1 MLQLPDS
8 FISLSKEIFKEE
20 YSDFLNALESKSPTS
35 IRINDKID
43 LIPSNEQVNWCK
55 TGFYLNERP
64 LFTADPLFHGG
75 AYYVQ
80 EASSMFL
87 HQVVKQHFSEAKT
100 VLDLCAA
107 PGGKSTL
114 LAQTLG
120 EDCLLICN
128 EIIHSRAQILTE
140 NIIKWGNLNTIV
152 TNNKPIDFK
161 KFTNY
166 FDAIVIDAP
175 CSGEGMFRKDNKAID
190 EWSLHNIYKCVERQ
204 KNILTDIWDSL
215 KTNGILVYST
225 CTYNYYENENN
236 IAWICENLGAE
247 NLSVECNDNN
257 ITITEYGYR
266 FYPHKTK
273 GEGFFISVLRKT
285 SKNNISTHK
294 HKSNKQFK
302 SISNTDFSTYLKNN
316 LDLKIIEQD
325 NLIKAFPSDRI
336 NDFQFIESQ
345 LNCLY
350 NGLLIGET
358 KGRDFIPSIQ
368 LALSKQIER
377 NNIASYEI
385 DKTNALKYLKKE
397 QINLSIQEKKYV
409 LICYKGLS
417 LGWVKNLGNR
427 NNNLFPNNWK
437 IRMNI
442 PIE

>member
-1 MLQLPDS
+1 
-8 FISLSKEIFKEE
+8 
-20 YSDFLNALESKSPTS
+20 
-35 IRINDKID
+35 
-43 LIPSNEQVNWCK
+43 
-55 TGFYLNERP
+55 
-64 LFTADPLFHGG
+64 
-75 AYYVQ
+75 
-80 EASSMFL
+80 
-87 HQVVKQHFSEAKT
+87 
-100 VLDLCAA
+100 
-107 PGGKSTL
+107 
-114 LAQTLG
+114 
-120 EDCLLICN
+120 
-128 EIIHSRAQILTE
+128 
-140 NIIKWGNLNTIV
+140 
-152 TNNKPIDFK
+152 
-161 KFTNY
+161 
-166 FDAIVIDAP
+166 
-175 CSGEGMFRKDNKAID
+175 
-190 EWSLHNIYKCVERQ
+190 
-204 KNILTDIWDSL
+204 
-215 KTNGILVYST
+215 
-225 CTYNYYENENN
+225 
-236 IAWICENLGAE
+236 
-247 NLSVECNDNN
+247 
-257 ITITEYGYR
+257 
-266 FYPHKTK
+266 
-273 GEGFFISVLRKT
+273 VLRKT

-316 LDLKIIEQD
+316 LDLKIIELD

-345 LNCLY
+345 LNCLH